1 MWALVLLEGDGRAS
15 VRLERVGFEKN
26 RSTGT
31 GGRDTGVEKKKDPE
45 RSARGNAEMMVL

>member
-1 MWALVLLEGDGRAS
+1 MWALVRLEGDGRAS

-31 GGRDTGVEKKKDPE
+31 GGRDKGEEKKMTQ
-45 RSARGNAEMMVL
+45 RGAQEEMQR